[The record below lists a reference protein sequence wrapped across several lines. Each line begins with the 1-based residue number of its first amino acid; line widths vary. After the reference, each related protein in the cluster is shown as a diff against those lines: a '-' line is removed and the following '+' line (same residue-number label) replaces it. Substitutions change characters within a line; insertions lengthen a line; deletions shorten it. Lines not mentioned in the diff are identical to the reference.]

1 MVVDITQL
9 GGVNMPDKNKNT
21 QMTISEALDL
31 LRKAWKK
38 GIEIGTDFN
47 QSKSIQRYV
56 IANRI
61 KTSRT
66 LKNMTQEELSDK
78 INANSLTYK
87 GYENCKSDIP
97 VVYLVRIANTLDVSL
112 DYLTGRIDEN
122 EDYHKQIEE
131 RISKLENIVFS
142 DDN

>member
-1 MVVDITQL
+1 MLDE
-9 GGVNMPDKNKNT
+9 KKKT
-21 QMTISEALDL
+21 QMSLSEALDL

-66 LKNMTQEELSDK
+66 QLNITQEELSET

-97 VVYLVRIANTLDVSL
+97 IVYLVRIANALDVSL

-122 EDYHKQIEE
+122 EGYQNQIEE

-142 DDN
+142 DDK